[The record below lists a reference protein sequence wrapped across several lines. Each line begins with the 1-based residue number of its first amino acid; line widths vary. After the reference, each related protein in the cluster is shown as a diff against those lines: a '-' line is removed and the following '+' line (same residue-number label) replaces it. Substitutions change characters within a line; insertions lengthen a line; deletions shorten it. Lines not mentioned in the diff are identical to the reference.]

1 MDSSTVVGILGGGQ
15 LGRMMLEAAH
25 RLNVRCVVV
34 DAPNCPAK
42 QIDGGHD
49 HIDASFRDENA
60 IAELAKKSTVVTTEI
75 EHINTDAL
83 ESISSTVSV
92 EPSYSTLR
100 CIQDKY
106 LQKQHLQTFHIAL
119 PDFCDA
125 PDQAA
130 VENAGQKFG
139 YPFVLKSKTL
149 AYDGRGNYVV
159 RQPQDIPDGIKALG
173 DRPLYVEKF
182 VPFSMEIAVMV
193 VRTLDGKVYAYPTT
207 ETIQRDNICHLVY
220 APARLPHHLQ
230 KRAQTLAMDAVRTFK
245 GAGIYGVEMFVLQ
258 DGESVLLNE
267 IAPRPHNSGHYTI
280 EACPTSQFEA
290 HIRAITGLPF
300 TEANTHLSTA
310 TTHALM
316 VNLLG
321 GEDPC
326 YVSRIAKRS
335 LTIPGATLHLYGKGE
350 SRKGRKMGHITIIAD
365 SSQECERRYL
375 SLIEEEEKVQVP
387 SEPPMVGI
395 IMGSDSDLSKMKD
408 AAVIL
413 DQFKVPYEVTIV
425 SAHRTPE
432 RMVSYARTAA
442 SRGLRVIIAG
452 AGGAAHLPGMVAAMT
467 PLPVI
472 GVPVKGSSL
481 DGVDSLHSIVQMP
494 RGVPVATVAINN
506 STNAGLLACRILASF
521 RPDLLHALEEYM
533 DNMRDVVLEKA
544 DRLEQD
550 GWKNY
555 SV

>member
-1 MDSSTVVGILGGGQ
+1 MSEKQVVGILGGGQ
-15 LGRMMLEAAH
+15 LGRMMVEAAH
-25 RLNVRCVVV
+25 RLNIKCIIL
-34 DAPNCPAK
+34 DAANSPAK
-42 QIDGGHD
+42 QIDGGRE
-49 HIDASFRDENA
+49 HIDASFTDPDA
-60 IAELAKKSTVVTTEI
+60 IVELSKKCTLLTTEI

-83 ESISSTVSV
+83 AAVTKSVAV
-92 EPSYSTLR
+92 EPSPATLR

-106 LQKQHLQTFHIAL
+106 LQKQHLQVFKIAL
-119 PDFCDA
+119 PEFCDA
-125 PDQAA
+125 PDQES
-130 VENAGQKFG
+130 VEKAGQEFG

-159 RQPQDIPDGIKALG
+159 HQPSEIPTAIKALG

-207 ETIQRDNICHLVY
+207 ETIQKDNVCHLVY
-220 APARLPHHLQ
+220 APARLPFSIQ
-230 KRAQTLAMDAVRTFK
+230 QRAQTLAMDAVRTFE

-258 DGESVLLNE
+258 DGETILLNE

-290 HIRAITGLPF
+290 HLRAICGLPF
-300 TEANTHLSTA
+300 SEINTQLSTS

-316 VNLLG
+316 VNILG
-321 GEDPC
+321 TDDPD
-326 YVSRIAKRS
+326 YVSKIAKRS
-335 LTIPGATLHLYGKGE
+335 LSIPGATLHLYGKAE
-350 SRKGRKMGHITIIAD
+350 SRKGRKMGHVTIISD
-365 SSQECERRYL
+365 SPQECERRYQML
-375 SLIEEEEKVQVP
+375 LNVKDPVESPV
-387 SEPPMVGI
+387 VGI

-413 DQFKVPYEVTIV
+413 DEFKVPYELTIV
-425 SAHRTPE
+425 SAHRTPD
-432 RMVSYARTAA
+432 RMVTYARTAA

-472 GVPVKGSSL
+472 GVPVKGSTL

-506 STNAGLLACRILASF
+506 SQNAGILACRILATFQPSLLAAMESF
-521 RPDLLHALEEYM
+521 M
-533 DNMRDVVLEKA
+533 DNMKEVVLEKA
-544 DRLEQD
+544 DKLEKV

-555 SV
+555 SA